1 MIGLDTNVLIR
12 YLTQDHEAQARKAT
26 LLIEMELSQESPG
39 VITLVCLAE
48 VVWVLESCYHQEK
61 SAVEGVLRGLLSAR
75 QLVVE
80 QAAVAWR
87 ALMKFSHGAAD
98 FSDSL
103 IMASAE
109 HHGCIRV
116 MTFDR
121 KARSIGMSLL

>member
-39 VITLVCLAE
+39 VI
-48 VVWVLESCYHQEK
+48 
-61 SAVEGVLRGLLSAR
+61 
-75 QLVVE
+75 
-80 QAAVAWR
+80 
-87 ALMKFSHGAAD
+87 
-98 FSDSL
+98 
-103 IMASAE
+103 
-109 HHGCIRV
+109 RV

>member
-26 LLIEMELSQESPG
+26 LLIEKELSQESPG
-39 VITLVCLAE
+39 VISLVCLAE
-48 VVWVLESCYHQEK
+48 VVWVLESCYQQEK
-61 SAVEGVLRGLLSAR
+61 SAVESVLRGLLSAR

-80 QAAVAWR
+80 QAGVAWR

-109 HHGCIRV
+109 HHGCSRV